1 MDWSAL
7 FIASFLLLL
16 ATLALVAELF
26 VVSFGA
32 LALVSLGLAIA
43 AMVYAFT
50 ASALVGWTFVV
61 IAPLLGGLIVSRGL
75 RALQRSRL
83 VPKAEISDD
92 AGYHHVAAA
101 LGIAIG
107 SQGRLV
113 TPARP
118 TARARFAGGECDVV
132 VDGSAETG
140 TAITVQRIAGATIY
154 VSSTSRSSVPSI
166 H

>member
-16 ATLALVAELF
+16 AGLVLVAELF
-26 VVSFGA
+26 IVSFGA
-32 LALVSLGLAIA
+32 LALLSLGLAIA
-43 AMVYAFT
+43 AMVYAFS
-50 ASALVGWTFVV
+50 ASSLVGWTFVIV
-61 IAPLLGGLIVSRGL
+61 APLLGGVIVSRCL

-107 SQGRLV
+107 TQGRLV
-113 TPARP
+113 TAARP
-118 TARARFAGGECDVV
+118 TARARFAGGECDVM
-132 VDGSAETG
+132 VDGSAEAG
-140 TAITVQRIAGATIY
+140 AHVTVQRIAGATIY
-154 VSSTSRSSVPSI
+154 VSPSTPAHVS
-166 H
+166 

>member
-7 FIASFLLLL
+7 FVASFLLLL
-16 ATLALVAELF
+16 AALALVAELF
-26 VVSFGA
+26 VVSFGI
-32 LALVSLGLAIA
+32 LALISLGLAIA

-61 IAPLLGGLIVSRGL
+61 IAPLLGGLIVNRGL

-92 AGYHHVAAA
+92 AGYHHVATAF
-101 LGIAIG
+101 GIAVG

-113 TPARP
+113 TAARP
-118 TARARFAGGECDVV
+118 TARARFTGGECDVL
-132 VDGSAETG
+132 VDGSAEAG
-140 TAITVQRIAGATIY
+140 TMIAVQRIAGATIY
-154 VSSTSRSSVPSI
+154 VSPTSSTSIPSI